1 MSAKLSAAA
10 FGGLLR
16 IKSSTSAAALM
27 AAMATATPA
36 VAQVTYA
43 EMMGEIR
50 FEDGTPAA
58 GAEVVIT
65 HTPSGSRVT
74 TRVNTQGRFTAN
86 GLRVGGP
93 YTIDIRGENVQSM
106 QLTDIYTAAG
116 DPLTVNATVQ
126 VFNPDDDNVIV
137 VMGNPFD
144 SRFGSINTYGEKEI
158 REQTTVDRR
167 LQEIIQRDSR
177 AFVDFGQP
185 EDDQGVSILGFNS
198 RLNNLVVDGLSQQ
211 DTFGDNFT
219 GLATRRSPI
228 SLDAIETLSVE
239 TAPFDVQNSGFQG
252 GLINIITKSGT
263 NDFSGSFRYQRSGGF
278 LTGDEIGSDADGNPI
293 ELADDPVENTYIAT
307 LGGPIIKD
315 KLFFFLSYEE
325 YEESDLLGSCPLGI
339 PCDNPDDVITL
350 DLYDQIRDVSQAQYG
365 FDPGDFNDILNTPN
379 GERKF
384 LAKLDWNITDGH
396 RAQVTFQ
403 RTESE
408 GIDTTR
414 APGLDSPSTAVA
426 FEQDVPIGI
435 SGQVFSQWSDDFSTQ
450 VQLGFI
456 RTERTTVPLS
466 GNPGFG
472 QVLIRDVGF
481 ALNDDGTLE
490 LDEQGNPIPDGDI
503 AIGTDDFDQNNALDA
518 DRWQF
523 KARGEYLLGDHAI
536 SFGYEFDRRD
546 IFRQRAPGGS
556 GVFEFEPLTLAD
568 GTELTAIEAF
578 EQGLAT
584 QVTATLPASG
594 DISQAAADFTL
605 DQHSLFI
612 QTDWAAADNL
622 DLLFGLRYE
631 VFSSDDTPP
640 ENPFFIERYGFSNA
654 SSLDGRDVLLPRFG
668 FNWRPF
674 ERTTVRGGA
683 GIFAGG
689 APVTWFTEPF
699 LTNGVTLASAQL
711 GTDELGGPVDP
722 NELPGAIITELAQ
735 LGDGLVEGLD
745 GGVSFISPEFDIVRN
760 ARFTLAVD
768 HVADLG
774 ALGDGWRFTAEATYS
789 DVLDALQFQD
799 IRLVETGEILPTGTP
814 RFIIPTDNP
823 LDTRPGN
830 SLTQAN
836 GSPFQDIGIFNT
848 SEGHSVAL
856 TFEVGKDFDLG
867 NLGALGFFAG
877 YTYVES
883 VDVSPAN
890 DTDDLDD
897 VFETGA
903 YDNVNDPTPGPSI
916 QAVPH
921 NVTFG
926 LDWRKE
932 FAEDFALGINLFGN
946 YRSGRATS
954 FVIDANDAITSRNFG
969 DTDLTNLEL
978 LQPGFSNRANSRLL
992 AYLPTGPDDPL
1003 VRYVNG
1009 ASYDEIAAIEEA
1021 FDLSEFRGTFIP
1033 RNTIRAEDT
1042 FRIDLNVQLE
1052 VPSPLPGRFIFDAGV
1067 RNFLNLLDRDWGVVR
1082 RFSIRETFYSAAF
1095 DTETN
1100 QLVIDNVDPGSRP
1113 LTEEEFPSGASVWR
1127 AQLGVR
1133 YLF

>member
-1 MSAKLSAAA
+1 MIAKISAAA
-10 FGGLLR
+10 FGGAISLR
-16 IKSSTSAAALM
+16 TGAAA
-27 AAMATATPA
+27 AAIAAAISASPA
-36 VAQVTYA
+36 AAQVTYA
-43 EMMGEIR
+43 EMTGEVR
-50 FEDGTPAA
+50 LEDGSAA
-58 GAEVVIT
+58 EGASVVIT
-65 HTPSGSRVT
+65 HVPSGSRVS
-74 TRVNTQGRFTAN
+74 TRVNAQGRFTAN

-93 YTIDIRGENVQSM
+93 YTIDIRGEDIRSM
-106 QLTDIYTAAG
+106 QLTDLFTAAG
-116 DPLTVNATVQ
+116 DPLAINVTVKA
-126 VFNPDDDNVIV
+126 FDPSDDNVIV
-137 VMGNPFD
+137 VTGSPFD
-144 SRFGSINTYGEKEI
+144 SRFGSINTYGEDEI

-228 SLDAIETLSVE
+228 SLDAIESLSVE

-263 NDFSGSFRYQRSGGF
+263 NEFSGSFRYQRSGGF
-278 LTGDEIGSDADGNPI
+278 LTGDEIGTDEDGEPI
-293 ELADDPVENTYIAT
+293 ELADDPAENAYIAIF
-307 LGGPIIKD
+307 GGPIIKD

-325 YEESDLLGSCPLGI
+325 YDESEFLGSCPFGI
-339 PCDNPDDVITL
+339 PCDNPDDAITV
-350 DLYDQIRDVSQAQYG
+350 DIYDQIRAISQAQYG
-365 FDPGDFNDILNTPN
+365 FDPGDFNDILNIPN
-379 GERKF
+379 GERKY

-396 RAQVTFQ
+396 RAQLTLQ

-408 GIDTTR
+408 GIDVTR

-435 SGQVFSQWSDDFSTQ
+435 SGQVFSQWTDDFSTQ
-450 VQLGFI
+450 VQFGFI

-466 GNPGFG
+466 GDTDFG
-472 QVLIRDVGF
+472 QVLLSDVGF

-490 LDEQGNPIPDGDI
+490 LDELGNPMPDGNL

-523 KARGEYLLGDHAI
+523 KARGEYLLANHAV

-556 GVFEFEPLTLAD
+556 GIFQFDPITLAD
-568 GTELTAIEAF
+568 GTELTSIEAF
-578 EQGLAT
+578 EQGFAS
-584 QVTATLPASG
+584 QVTATFPVSG
-594 DISQAAADFTL
+594 DILDAAADFTL
-605 DQHSLFI
+605 DQHSLFV
-612 QTDWAAADNL
+612 QTDWAATDNL
-622 DLLFGLRYE
+622 DLLLGLRYE

-640 ENPFFIERYGFSNA
+640 ENPFFVQRYGFSNA

-668 FNWRPF
+668 FNWRPA
-674 ERTTVRGGA
+674 ERTTLRGGA

-699 LTNGVTLASAQL
+699 LTNGVTLATAQL
-711 GTDELGGPVDP
+711 SAEELGGPVDP
-722 NELPGAIITELAQ
+722 NQLPDAILAELSQ

-745 GGVSFISPEFDIVRN
+745 GDVSFIAPDFDIVRN
-760 ARFTLAVD
+760 ARFSLAVD
-768 HVADLG
+768 HIADFGPLG
-774 ALGDGWRFTAEATYS
+774 NGWRITAEAVYS

-799 IRLVETGEILPTGTP
+799 IRLAETGEILPTGTP
-814 RFIIPTDNP
+814 RFIVPTDNP

-830 SLTQAN
+830 SLTVAN
-836 GSPFQDIGIFNT
+836 GSAIQDIGIFNT
-848 SEGHSVAL
+848 SEGHSLAL
-856 TFEVGKDFDLG
+856 TFEIGREFDLG
-867 NLGALGFFAG
+867 SLGVLGFSAG
-877 YTYVES
+877 YTYIES

-903 YDNVNDPTPGPSI
+903 YDNVNNPTPGPSI

-921 NVTFG
+921 NAVFN

-932 FAEDFALGINLFGN
+932 FAEDFALSINVFGN

-954 FVIDANDAITSRNFG
+954 FITDANNAITPNNFEG
-969 DTDLTNLEL
+969 LDLTGLEL
-978 LQPGFSNRANSRLL
+978 LQPGFSSRASGRLL
-992 AYLPTGPDDPL
+992 AYLPDGPDDPR
-1003 VRYVNG
+1003 VRYAPG
-1009 ASYDEIAAIEEA
+1009 SSYDQIAAVEEA
-1021 FDLSEFRGTFIP
+1021 FDLSEFRGQFIP

-1052 VPSPLPGRFIFDAGV
+1052 VPSPLPGKFIFDAGMF
-1067 RNFLNLLDRDWGVVR
+1067 NFLNFLDRDSGVIR
-1082 RFSIRETFYSAAF
+1082 RFSIRETFYDSVFDPEANQIVIADISAA
-1095 DTETN
+1095 DA
-1100 QLVIDNVDPGSRP
+1100 LV
-1113 LTEEEFPSGASVWR
+1113 EEEFIAASSVWR